1 MLAGKPFL
9 RKAPMQYG
17 LAWLHFPGGCPT
29 THRLPAMRAG
39 RPGALVGR
47 EYLLLRALRERRS

>member
-9 RKAPMQYG
+9 AKGPVQYG
-17 LAWLHFPGGCPT
+17 LAGLHFPGGCPT

-47 EYLLLRALRERRS
+47 EYLLL